1 MNERLFLK
9 LLFTLFSALLAAELL
24 VATLFSFRLELLVFC
39 FVIAVALTGML
50 VVVRLFSQPRA
61 EIDSVSSRR
70 AKAKR
75 SDVMRDRLSAYSV
88 DEEFL
93 GGERFTESPA
103 PRQTPARASSSSS
116 SSSITLEEA
125 ITAHASMYGGLQQL
139 LKMMEKID
147 EKAFRQ
153 LLKKVGCEQL
163 SREEIIVKIT
173 LMIEADDCSCPPSEG
188 AGKASSSLLENHSLD
203 QESFDDYIRRSM
215 TSSDEDDSAGSG
227 DGFSVDLDEAALPR
241 GVGRPPDDFSHNPKA
256 MMESLR
262 RAGMKQ

>member
-1 MNERLFLK
+1 MTERLFLK
-9 LLFTLFSALLAAELL
+9 LLLTLFSSLLAAELL
-24 VATLFSFRLELLVFC
+24 LVLLFGFRLELIVFA
-39 FVIAVALTGML
+39 FVVAVALTGIVIVIHLMA
-50 VVVRLFSQPRA
+50 QPRA
-61 EIDSVSSRR
+61 EIDSVSARR

-93 GGERFTESPA
+93 GGERFTESPT
-103 PRQTPARASSSSS
+103 PRQTPAPASSSSM
-116 SSSITLEEA
+116 TLEEA
-125 ITAHASMYGGLQQL
+125 ITAHAPMYGGLQQL

-163 SREEIIVKIT
+163 SREDIIVKIT
-173 LMIEADDCSCPPSEG
+173 LMIEADNCSCPPSDVT
-188 AGKASSSLLENHSLD
+188 GKASSSLLKNYSLD